1 MMKYRS
7 KGVLLTFPIL
17 GSALA
22 QSGYAAEEPGL
33 GPWFPRPK

>member
-7 KGVLLTFPIL
+7 KGVLLTFAIL

-33 GPWFPRPK
+33 EPWFLKPK